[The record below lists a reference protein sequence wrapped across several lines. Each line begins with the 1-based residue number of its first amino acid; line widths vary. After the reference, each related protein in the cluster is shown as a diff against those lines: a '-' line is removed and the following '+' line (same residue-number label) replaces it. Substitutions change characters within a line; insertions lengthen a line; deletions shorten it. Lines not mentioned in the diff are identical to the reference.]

1 MEKGGT
7 KMSRIKLDQIALSR
21 SGDKGNISDIS
32 LFAKNIEVYELL
44 KKVVTPERVKEHFA
58 SLCTGN
64 VERYE
69 VPNVLALKFVLH
81 DALGGGSASSLRM
94 DNLGK
99 SLSAALLRMEVEVP
113 DPILAGT
120 EIKGPQLYSIF

>member
-1 MEKGGT
+1 
-7 KMSRIKLDQIALSR
+7 MSRIQLAQIALSR
-21 SGDKGNISDIS
+21 SGDKGNIADIS
-32 LFAKNIEVYELL
+32 LFAKNKQIYELL
-44 KKVVTPERVKEHFA
+44 KQEATPERVKAHF
-58 SLCTGN
+58 TGICSGK

-113 DPILAGT
+113 DSVLE
-120 EIKGPQLYSIF
+120 EIEINLIQK

>member
-1 MEKGGT
+1 MPKV
-7 KMSRIKLDQIALSR
+7 KLAQVAISR

-32 LFAKNIEVYELL
+32 LFAKNSQIFEVL
-44 KKVVTPERVKEHFA
+44 KKEVTEERVKDHFA
-58 SLCTGN
+58 GLCTGK

-69 VPNVLALKFVLH
+69 VPNILALKYVLH

-99 SLSAALLRMEVEVP
+99 SLSAALLRMKIDIPAHVLESVEENNLV
-113 DPILAGT
+113 
-120 EIKGPQLYSIF
+120 

>member
-1 MEKGGT
+1 MP
-7 KMSRIKLDQIALSR
+7 RLQLAQIALSR
-21 SGDKGNISDIS
+21 SGDKGNISDIY
-32 LFAKNIEVYELL
+32 LFAKNRQIYELL
-44 KKVVTPERVKEHFA
+44 INEVTIERVKEHFA
-58 SLCTGN
+58 GLCTGK

-99 SLSAALLRMEVEVP
+99 SLSAALLRMQVEVP
-113 DPILAGT
+113 ENIIEGLVVKT
-120 EIKGPQLYSIF
+120 PQ

>member
-1 MEKGGT
+1 MQ
-7 KMSRIKLDQIALSR
+7 RVKLAQIAISR

-32 LFAKNIEVYELL
+32 LFAKNSQVFEVLKIEVTED
-44 KKVVTPERVKEHFA
+44 RVKEHFA
-58 SLCTGN
+58 GLCTGK

-99 SLSAALLRMEVEVP
+99 SLSAALLRMQVEVP
-113 DPILAGT
+113 PHVL
-120 EIKGPQLYSIF
+120 ERLEEKNLVN

>member
-1 MEKGGT
+1 MP
-7 KMSRIKLDQIALSR
+7 QIQLVQVAISR

-32 LFAKNIEVYELL
+32 LFAKNSQVYEVL
-44 KKVVTPERVKEHFA
+44 KKVVTEERVKEHFA
-58 SLCTGN
+58 GLCTGK

-69 VPNVLALKFVLH
+69 VPNVSALKFVLQ

-99 SLSAALLRMEVEVP
+99 SFSAALLRMQVEIPTHVL
-113 DPILAGT
+113 DSL
-120 EIKGPQLYSIF
+120 EEKKLV

>member
-1 MEKGGT
+1 MPKV
-7 KMSRIKLDQIALSR
+7 KLSQVAISR

-32 LFAKNIEVYELL
+32 LFAKNSQIFEVL
-44 KKVVTPERVKEHFA
+44 KKEVSEDRVKDHFA
-58 SLCTGN
+58 GLCTGK

-69 VPNVLALKFVLH
+69 VPNVLALKYVLH

-99 SLSAALLRMEVEVP
+99 SLSAALLRMEIEIPSHVLESFVEKKLVN
-113 DPILAGT
+113 
-120 EIKGPQLYSIF
+120 

>member
-1 MEKGGT
+1 M
-7 KMSRIKLDQIALSR
+7 RRVQLADIAISR

-32 LFAKNIEVYELL
+32 LFAKNSQLFDFL
-44 KKVVTPERVKEHFA
+44 KETLTAEKVKKHFA
-58 SLCTGN
+58 GLCTGK

-69 VPNVLALKFVLH
+69 VRNVLALKFVLH
-81 DALGGGSASSLRM
+81 DALGGGSASSLRL

-113 DPILAGT
+113 EQILEGLAVS
-120 EIKGPQLYSIF
+120 KPV

>member
-1 MEKGGT
+1 M
-7 KMSRIKLDQIALSR
+7 MMRRVRLAQIATSR

-32 LFAKNIEVYELL
+32 LFAKNNKIYEFL
-44 KKVVTPERVKEHFA
+44 KNVVTADRIIEHFTG
-58 SLCTGN
+58 LCTGK

-99 SLSAALLRMEVEVP
+99 SLSAAMLRMEVEVP
-113 DPILAGT
+113 DHLLEGIEQKNPVYQETKL
-120 EIKGPQLYSIF
+120 

>member
-1 MEKGGT
+1 MQCV
-7 KMSRIKLDQIALSR
+7 KLAEIAFSR

-32 LFAKNIEVYELL
+32 LFAKNHQIYEVL
-44 KKVVTPERVKEHFA
+44 KSLVTAEKVKEHFKGV
-58 SLCTGN
+58 STGE

-69 VPNVLALKFVLH
+69 VPNVLALKFILH
-81 DALGGGSASSLRM
+81 DALGGGAASSLRM

-113 DPILAGT
+113 EEILRGLNS
-120 EIKGPQLYSIF
+120 KSPV

>member
-1 MEKGGT
+1 MPKV
-7 KMSRIKLDQIALSR
+7 KLAQVAISR

-32 LFAKNIEVYELL
+32 LFAKNSQIFEVL
-44 KKVVTPERVKEHFA
+44 KKEVTEGKVKNHFA
-58 SLCTGN
+58 GLCTGK

-69 VPNVLALKFVLH
+69 VPNVLALKYVLH

-99 SLSAALLRMEVEVP
+99 SLSAALLRMEVEIPNQVLESF
-113 DPILAGT
+113 IEKNLV
-120 EIKGPQLYSIF
+120 K

>member
-1 MEKGGT
+1 MQ
-7 KMSRIKLDQIALSR
+7 RIQLANIALSR

-32 LFAKNIEVYELL
+32 LFANNSQIYEVL
-44 KKVVTPERVKEHFA
+44 KEEVTAQRVKEHFRG
-58 SLCTGN
+58 LCTGK

-81 DALGGGSASSLRM
+81 DALGGGSASSIRM

-99 SLSAALLRMEVEVP
+99 SFSAALLRMEVEVP
-113 DPILAGT
+113 ENLLG
-120 EIKGPQLYSIF
+120 EIETINKLNKFQ

>member
-1 MEKGGT
+1 VINM
-7 KMSRIKLDQIALSR
+7 RRLQLAKLAISR

-32 LFAKNIEVYELL
+32 LFAKNSQIYELI
-44 KKVVTPERVKEHFA
+44 KNEVTPERMKEHF
-58 SLCTGN
+58 SGLCTGK

-99 SLSAALLRMEVEVP
+99 SLSAALLRMEVDVP
-113 DPILAGT
+113 DHILEGS
-120 EIKGPQLYSIF
+120 EVKKLVN